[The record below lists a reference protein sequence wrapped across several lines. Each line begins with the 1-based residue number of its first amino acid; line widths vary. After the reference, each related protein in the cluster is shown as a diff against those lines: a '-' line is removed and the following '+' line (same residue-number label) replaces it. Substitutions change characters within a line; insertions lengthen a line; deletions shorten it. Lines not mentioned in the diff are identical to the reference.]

1 MNVALKQNGKIT
13 FLGKALLSVGSVL
26 GVLGAA
32 WGLDTHFLPRE
43 VYQLKAAAQQ
53 KTMQQIQQ
61 SVELQN
67 ALYWLQYWQREE
79 RDNRRLIKMYPRD
92 VDIIENYKEAQE
104 QRKKAQDYLNK
115 VMKEMGHN

>member
-1 MNVALKQNGKIT
+1 MNVTLKQNGKIT

-43 VYQLKAAAQQ
+43 VYTLKAAAQQ
-53 KTMQQIQQ
+53 KTMQAIQQ
-61 SVELQN
+61 SVQLQN

-79 RDNRRLIKMYPRD
+79 RDARNRYKQTPRD
-92 VDIIENYKEAQE
+92 VDVVEDYKEAQD

-115 VMKEMGHN
+115 VMKEMGN